1 VNGLPSSQDLPQRW
15 LRSEKFWQPLS
26 LLAAVGVPC
35 EMTDLLFMW
44 EYPPMQPKLGI
55 TIWHGW
61 YFVLI
66 NGRPERLGFS
76 TVEAVKRRYFQ
87 ILDGWI

>member
-1 VNGLPSSQDLPQRW
+1 
-15 LRSEKFWQPLS
+15 
-26 LLAAVGVPC
+26 
-35 EMTDLLFMW
+35 
-44 EYPPMQPKLGI
+44 MQPKLGI
-55 TIWHGW
+55 AIWHGW
-61 YFVLI
+61 YFVLV